1 MWSLTRTHA
10 SGRWLGTKQ
19 AGVCAVGYMSSP
31 KGEAFREECE
41 PTLPQGSPK
50 GDMSWSE
57 GGSARRRKKSAIPP
71 CSPWLCESDNA
82 EGKKAPDGAGPSKGC
97 AYVSFLLILR

>member
-1 MWSLTRTHA
+1 MTGWRGAEGLSRTHA

-31 KGEAFREECE
+31 KGETFREECE

-50 GDMSWSE
+50 GDMSGSE
-57 GGSARRRKKSAIPP
+57 RVKCVAQGGQPERSAVTRQRTKTRRGFQETAPTERRPP
-71 CSPWLCESDNA
+71 KFA
-82 EGKKAPDGAGPSKGC
+82 
-97 AYVSFLLILR
+97 

>member
-1 MWSLTRTHA
+1 MVVPSVLTRGVGLSRTHA

-31 KGEAFREECE
+31 KGETFREECE

-50 GDMSWSE
+50 GDMSGSE
-57 GGSARRRKKSAIPP
+57 HPRDSPNKSPKKD
-71 CSPWLCESDNA
+71 L
-82 EGKKAPDGAGPSKGC
+82 KLLKL
-97 AYVSFLLILR
+97 FL

>member
-1 MWSLTRTHA
+1 MIFPPRREATGLSRTHA

-31 KGEAFREECE
+31 KGEKFREECE

-50 GDMSWSE
+50 GDMGGSE
-57 GGSARRRKKSAIPP
+57 GG
-71 CSPWLCESDNA
+71 NA
-82 EGKKAPDGAGPSKGC
+82 QWHGGEKETGERMA
-97 AYVSFLLILR
+97 

>member
-1 MWSLTRTHA
+1 MVVPSVLTRGGGFTRTHA

-31 KGEAFREECE
+31 KGETFRKECE

-50 GDMSWSE
+50 GDMSGSE
-57 GGSARRRKKSAIPP
+57 HPRDSACPK
-71 CSPWLCESDNA
+71 
-82 EGKKAPDGAGPSKGC
+82 GKTN
-97 AYVSFLLILR
+97 V